1 VSDPDDVPEGFEFSR
16 SRQLAK
22 APPPERISPTDEPAA
37 TLEEARK
44 PAVAVAAGPAA
55 PSHGRPAGAGN
66 ALAFHHWK
74 KTPPKPDAPE

>member
-1 VSDPDDVPEGFEFSR
+1 MSAPDDVPEGFEFSR

-37 TLEEARK
+37 TLEEAKK

-55 PSHGRPAGAGN
+55 PAHGRPPGAGN
-66 ALAFHHWK
+66 ALAFHNWR
-74 KTPPKPDAPE
+74 KTPPKGDASE